1 MKNRRIWL
9 KSIFF
14 SALTLLA
21 GLGLIEWYYG
31 GWSDQR
37 QLDAIG
43 IPRSVKLVFRNQG
56 LYKDQDTEI
65 IYSRDRFGLRGS
77 FLSPRQVELL
87 TVGGSTTNQLYI
99 TDGKTWQDVLQREL
113 SSRGKSMVL
122 ANAGV
127 DGQSAQGN
135 LASFKYWFPNIPGLK
150 PKYILFYV
158 GINDF
163 YLGDTEDSGLPT
175 FVNEQDRSTTFLSE
189 VRERSVIWNLL
200 RKFAGRIKAEQA
212 GAVHREIKFRNE
224 IWTTETGPLPEPK
237 ILERAL
243 GVYQRRL
250 HRLAAESKAIGAR
263 PIFVT
268 QPSRHYRFVDGEL
281 QGVKREFPFNSVM
294 LNGVGVYQVLQAYN
308 RTLLETCKQAE
319 DGICIELNQTDWD
332 DQDFYDFVHMTPI
345 GADKL
350 GRMLASKLAEVL

>member
-1 MKNRRIWL
+1 MKSARIWIL
-9 KSIFF
+9 SLVF
-14 SALTLLA
+14 SGFLLLA
-21 GLGLIEWYYG
+21 GISLTEWYFG

-37 QLDAIG
+37 ELDAIG
-43 IPRSVKLVFRNQG
+43 IPRSVKLVFINQG
-56 LYKDQDTEI
+56 LYKDQAAEI
-65 IYSRDRFGLRGS
+65 LYSRDRFGLRGN
-77 FLSPRQVELL
+77 FLSPREVELL

-99 TDGKTWQDVLQREL
+99 SDGKTWQDVLQREL
-113 SSRGKSMVL
+113 SSRGKSIVL

-135 LASFKYWFPNIPGLK
+135 LANFKYWFPKIPGLR

-175 FVNEQDRSTTFLSE
+175 FVSDQNRSTTFLSE
-189 VRERSVIWNLL
+189 IRERSVIWNLF
-200 RKFAGRIKAEQA
+200 RKLAGRIKAEQA

-224 IWTTETGPLPEPK
+224 AWTTETGPLPEPQ
-237 ILERAL
+237 ILERAS

-250 HRLAAESKAIGAR
+250 KRLAAESKAMGAK

-268 QPSRHYRFVDGEL
+268 QPSRHYRFVHGEL

-294 LNGVGVYQVLQAYN
+294 LNGIGVYQVLQAYN
-308 RTLLETCKQAE
+308 RTLLETCKAE

-332 DQDFYDFVHMTPI
+332 DQDFYDFVHMTPT